1 MRAPHP
7 AQQRRSEAVEGDACA
22 LGQHARVASLVA
34 RRARTGERTASG
46 RKRAQAAPLAAW
58 LTRARPRARASLW
71 QSEASLA
78 SAEALLAARLG
89 AVRGA
94 RGGARV
100 LGQEA
105 AAGAAD
111 QGGAL
116 AQGITDDFDQE
127 EDSDLGSDGFEP

>member
-1 MRAPHP
+1 MALHSTAESPAKGAPSFPRSSSKQQQHTSVILGARAR
-7 AQQRRSEAVEGDACA
+7 A
-22 LGQHARVASLVA
+22 
-34 RRARTGERTASG
+34 RARTR
-46 RKRAQAAPLAAW
+46 
-58 LTRARPRARASLW
+58 TRARPRARASLW